1 VRAAVLTG
9 DRGDDGAPIK
19 FINGGT
25 VSGASSGLRASAE
38 GGGALERARV
48 RRGGRARKE
57 SKGRRGEA
65 SQATGGERLGTWR
78 GGKLGAW
85 APGCGELQN
94 DPGPASTGY
103 GRRAAP
109 RTSGCGAATRKKR
122 EGERRLAGGPA
133 RGMGAPSISET
144 RRVGER
150 LAGGPGQHSAG
161 QSGLKWIQRY
171 SLIQTNLKI
180 SKL

>member
-57 SKGRRGEA
+57 SKGRRG
-65 SQATGGERLGTWR
+65 GGLSS
-78 GGKLGAW
+78 
-85 APGCGELQN
+85 
-94 DPGPASTGY
+94 D
-103 GRRAAP
+103 GRRAA
-109 RTSGCGAATRKKR
+109 RHV
-122 EGERRLAGGPA
+122 ERGKIGGL
-133 RGMGAPSISET
+133 GT
-144 RRVGER
+144 
-150 LAGGPGQHSAG
+150 
-161 QSGLKWIQRY
+161 GLR
-171 SLIQTNLKI
+171 
-180 SKL
+180 